1 MWVLIGISV
10 AVIAGFTV
18 LHLINEGSEHAI
30 PSIANPWQ
38 NLALRLV
45 GVLVGTIILILWV
58 FYT

>member
-1 MWVLIGISV
+1 METGWLNVSNPAELAMWVLIGISV
-10 AVIAGFTV
+10 
-18 LHLINEGSEHAI
+18 